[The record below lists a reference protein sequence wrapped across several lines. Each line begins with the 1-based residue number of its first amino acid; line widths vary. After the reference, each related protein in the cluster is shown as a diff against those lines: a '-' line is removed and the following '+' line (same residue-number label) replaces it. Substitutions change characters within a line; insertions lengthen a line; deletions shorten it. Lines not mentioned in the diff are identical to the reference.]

1 MASSTRTRS
10 RCAPL
15 LACLL
20 ATRPNAL
27 PPLVPSCC
35 PLVSFVLHSCPLP
48 CTHPPS
54 PHHTHTQR
62 HTPPTTTQVADE
74 SPVVLNGFGTVVN
87 ALGQRAKP
95 YLPQICGTIKW
106 RLNNKSAKIRQQ
118 AAELISRIAP
128 VMVKCEEEKLLAHLG
143 VVLYENLGEEYPG
156 QGVGWGGV
164 WRA

>member
-1 MASSTRTRS
+1 MRPATLPRP
-10 RCAPL
+10 AG
-15 LACLL
+15 L
-20 ATRPNAL
+20 ATRAVGPTHR
-27 PPLVPSCC
+27 P
-35 PLVSFVLHSCPLP
+35 
-48 CTHPPS
+48 THPPS

-128 VMVKCEEEKLLAHLG
+128 VMVKCEEEKCLVVCVALVDFELLARLFG
-143 VVLYENLGEEYPG
+143 RVK
-156 QGVGWGGV
+156 
-164 WRA
+164 